1 VYLFDDIIG
10 FIWIKSDETVSDLVK
25 NLFSLPDTSLLEYL
39 RITLNYNG
47 DILLPLS
54 LQETPLAFRNQE
66 ISNLVSIKFM

>member
-1 VYLFDDIIG
+1 MYLFDDIIG